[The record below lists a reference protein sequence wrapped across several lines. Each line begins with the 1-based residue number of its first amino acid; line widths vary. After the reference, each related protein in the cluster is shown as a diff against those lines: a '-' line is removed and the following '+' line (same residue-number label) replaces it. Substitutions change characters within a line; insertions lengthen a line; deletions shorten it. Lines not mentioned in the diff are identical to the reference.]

1 MLAMTTVRCET
12 ITPREYPMAVHVRTH
27 ELRADM
33 GTGSGGNDTA
43 PGAHDYFDIS
53 LATCKAHTA
62 MWYAQR
68 KGIPLER
75 VEATVESDGTKER
88 EGVYKMRV
96 TLTFIGELTPEQ
108 RTLLERAAA
117 ACPISKLLTTS
128 KVEIETTVTDV

>member
-12 ITPREYPMAVHVRTH
+12 ITPREYPMNVHVRAH

-33 GTGSGGNDTA
+33 STTSGGDDSA
-43 PGAHDYFDIS
+43 PGAHDFFDMS
-53 LATCKAHTA
+53 LAVCKAHTA
-62 MWYAQR
+62 MWYAKR

-75 VEATVESDGTKER
+75 VEATIESDSAKER
-88 EGVYKMRV
+88 EGVYKMHV
-96 TLTFIGELTPEQ
+96 TLAFIGELTPEQ

-128 KVEIETTVTDV
+128 KVEIETTIAAV